1 MSSIWVLIIMVQ
13 VSDTSQMASNGVR
26 YKSNGVRYKSN
37 GVRIEVIFVS
47 IDFHTRLSN
56 TYAYPDPPNMN
67 DLFSF
72 VKVYSIGLSTITLLI
87 CQHRFRDRSRMR

>member
-1 MSSIWVLIIMVQ
+1 MWKIFECHLLGIDNCDPSVRYKSNGVRYK
-13 VSDTSQMASNGVR
+13 SNGVR

-37 GVRIEVIFVS
+37 GVRIDVIFVS

-67 DLFSF
+67 DLF
-72 VKVYSIGLSTITLLI
+72 LL
-87 CQHRFRDRSRMR
+87 

>member
-1 MSSIWVLIIMVQ
+1 MWSRYK
-13 VSDTSQMASNGVR
+13 SNGVR

-56 TYAYPDPPNMN
+56 TYACPDPPNMN